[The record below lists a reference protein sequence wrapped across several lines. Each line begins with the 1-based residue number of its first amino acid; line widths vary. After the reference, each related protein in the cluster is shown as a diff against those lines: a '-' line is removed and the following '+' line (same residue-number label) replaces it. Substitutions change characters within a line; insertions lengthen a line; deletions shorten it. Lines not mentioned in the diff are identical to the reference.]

1 MLYPIFLVLHILI
14 SGLLMAVVLMQS
26 GRGGGLAGAFGGGG
40 GNQTLFGA
48 RGATTFLTKAT
59 WILGGGFMMTSLILA
74 LAIGNRQTAS
84 RPKSVLKENPPISA
98 PATPGPTS
106 SAPGSDQGGGSAPGD
121 QSAPGAVPVPAG
133 SGTAGTR

>member
-1 MLYPIFLVLHILI
+1 MLYPIFMVLHILV
-14 SGLLMAVVLMQS
+14 SGLLMTVVLLQS

-59 WILGGGFMMTSLILA
+59 WFLGAGFMVTSLILA

-84 RPKSVLKENPPISA
+84 KPRSVLRENPPAAA
-98 PATPGPTS
+98 PATPGTTLPAT
-106 SAPGSDQGGGSAPGD
+106 GEGGTPAT
-121 QSAPGAVPVPAG
+121 QPVPTG
-133 SGTAGTR
+133 K

>member
-1 MLYPIFLVLHILI
+1 MLYGIFLVLHIVV
-14 SGLLMAVVLMQS
+14 SALLMAVVLMQS

-59 WILGGGFMMTSLILA
+59 WVLGGGFMVTSLILA

-84 RPKSVLKENPPISA
+84 KARSVLQENPPISA
-98 PATPGPTS
+98 PATPGPATTP
-106 SAPGSDQGGGSAPGD
+106 APSGAGAPAT
-121 QSAPGAVPVPAG
+121 Q
-133 SGTAGTR
+133 

>member
-1 MLYPIFLVLHILI
+1 MLYGIFLVLHIVV

-59 WILGGGFMMTSLILA
+59 WVLGGGFMVTSLILA
-74 LAIGNRQTAS
+74 LAIGNRQMSTKA
-84 RPKSVLKENPPISA
+84 RSVLQENPPISA
-98 PATPGPTS
+98 PATPGTGS
-106 SAPGSDQGGGSAPGD
+106 SLPS
-121 QSAPGAVPVPAG
+121 PAG
-133 SGTAGTR
+133 PGEPATR